1 MKGYLLDANV
11 LIALAWP
18 NHTEHERVQEWF
30 ALERGHGWATCLV
43 TQLAFIRVSSSV
55 LVPHHVSPSVAQ
67 RYLGEITSLPDHSYW
82 SEPPAGY
89 AHAAFARTMPNTLT
103 HSSVT
108 DGYLATL
115 ALIHGGK
122 LATLDRQLAKSFEGA
137 VLV

>member
-1 MKGYLLDANV
+1 MKGYLLDVNV

-30 ALERGHGWATCLV
+30 AQERSKGWATCLV
-43 TQLAFIRVSSSV
+43 TQLAFIRVSSNV
-55 LVPHHVSPSVAQ
+55 AVPHHVSPSVAQ

-82 SEPPAGY
+82 AEPALGY
-89 AHAAFARTMPNTLT
+89 AHTAFARTMSNTST
-103 HSSVT
+103 HASVT

-115 ALIHGGK
+115 AVIHGGR
-122 LATLDRQLAKSFEGA
+122 LATLDKQLPRLFDGA